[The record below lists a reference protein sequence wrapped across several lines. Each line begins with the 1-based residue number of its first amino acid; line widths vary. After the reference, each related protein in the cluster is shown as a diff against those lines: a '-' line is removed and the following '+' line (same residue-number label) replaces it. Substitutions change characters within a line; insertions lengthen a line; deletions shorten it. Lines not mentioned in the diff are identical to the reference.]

1 MLQELDTVVLL
12 KNIDKY
18 ALVKGDTGTIVHRYQ
33 NGQAFEVEFVQ
44 ADGSTIG
51 LLTLTVDDIRPMHRG
66 EILHA
71 RELTAA

>member
-12 KNIDKY
+12 KNIEEY
-18 ALVKGDTGTIVHRYQ
+18 SLVKGDTGKIVHRYQ

-44 ADGSTIG
+44 ADGSTIA
-51 LLTLTVDDIRPMHRG
+51 LLALTVNDVRPMHRG

-71 RELTAA
+71 RELAPA